1 MKTFVLIIYH
11 ATLMSF
17 DLSKTVASLR
27 SELQELCNQRKQ
39 IELRVMSVNRAL
51 SSLAPEIEDPHERD
65 QVRKEIQVARR
76 KRGRLTESILK
87 SLRETRSSLSSNE
100 VRDWLEREAFD
111 LSDYAQPLGRISVT
125 LRRLA
130 ATGCVK
136 AIRVGH
142 KITYKW
148 IGERAQLKKASGR
161 D

>member
-1 MKTFVLIIYH
+1 
-11 ATLMSF
+11 MSF
-17 DLSKTVASLR
+17 DLSKTIASLR

-39 IELRVMSVNRAL
+39 IDLRVMSVNRAL
-51 SSLAPEIEDPHERD
+51 SSLAREIEDPKERD
-65 QVRKEIQVARR
+65 QVLKESQSARR
-76 KRGRLTESILK
+76 TRGRLTESILK
-87 SLRETRSSLSSNE
+87 SLRETHNSLSANE

-142 KITYKW
+142 KVTYKW

>member
-1 MKTFVLIIYH
+1 
-11 ATLMSF
+11 MSF

-51 SSLAPEIEDPHERD
+51 SSLAREIEDPEERD
-65 QVRKEIQVARR
+65 QVLKEIRAARH
-76 KRGRLTESILK
+76 KHGGLTESILK
-87 SLRETRSSLSSNE
+87 SLRRTHNSLSANE

-111 LSDYAQPLGRISVT
+111 LSQYSQPLGRVSVT

-136 AIRVGH
+136 ARRVGQ
-142 KITYKW
+142 KVTYKW
-148 IGERAQLKKASGR
+148 IGKPAQRKKTPGR
-161 D
+161 H

>member
-1 MKTFVLIIYH
+1 MF
-11 ATLMSF
+11 F

-51 SSLAPEIEDPHERD
+51 SSLAQEIEDPHERD
-65 QVRKEIQVARR
+65 QVLKEIRAAQR
-76 KRGRLTESILK
+76 KPGGLTESILK
-87 SLRETRSSLSSNE
+87 SLRQTDNSLSANE

-111 LSDYAQPLGRISVT
+111 LSRYSQPLGRVSVT

-136 AIRVGH
+136 ARRVGH
-142 KITYKW
+142 KVTYKW
-148 IGERAQLKKASGR
+148 IGERAQRKKTPGR
-161 D
+161 H